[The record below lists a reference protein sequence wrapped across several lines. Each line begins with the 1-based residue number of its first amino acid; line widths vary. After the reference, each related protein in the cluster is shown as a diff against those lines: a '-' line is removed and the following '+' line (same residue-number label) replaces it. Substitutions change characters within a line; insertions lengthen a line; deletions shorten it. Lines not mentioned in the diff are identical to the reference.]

1 MLQLLE
7 MCGLVIQPN
16 FLGWSPNLYGRLTA
30 VYTLGVMTNSTHEDG
45 AARTAGIP
53 GKRERLAAAARQ
65 LLYTQGIE
73 KTTIADIAS
82 AADISIG
89 NLYYYFKTKDG
100 LVSAAIE
107 LHAQNLRDT
116 IASLEEHHRAPQA
129 RLKALVR
136 GWVDQRELTAQYGCP
151 FGTLASELDKRTD
164 SLDRQA
170 AKVMLLLIDWAE
182 QQFQSMGRTDARELA
197 VALIAAYQG
206 ISLLTNTLRDPA
218 LMTIEGRRLER
229 WIDLLSSKAPAGS

>member
-1 MLQLLE
+1 
-7 MCGLVIQPN
+7 
-16 FLGWSPNLYGRLTA
+16 
-30 VYTLGVMTNSTHEDG
+30 MTNSVREAS
-45 AARTAGIP
+45 AAPTARRP

-65 LLYTQGIE
+65 LLYEQGVE

-89 NLYYYFKTKDG
+89 NLYYYFKTKDD
-100 LVSAAIE
+100 LVSAAID

-116 IASLEEHHRAPQA
+116 IASLQTHHRTPQA

-136 GWVDQRELTAQYGCP
+136 GWVEERELTARYGCP

-182 QQFQSMGRTDARELA
+182 QQFQSMGRPDARELA

-206 ISLLTNTLRDPA
+206 ISLLTNTLRDPD
-218 LMTIEGRRLER
+218 LMTIEGRRLEH
-229 WIDLLSSKAPAGS
+229 WIDSFSSTAAVGR

>member
-1 MLQLLE
+1 
-7 MCGLVIQPN
+7 
-16 FLGWSPNLYGRLTA
+16 
-30 VYTLGVMTNSTHEDG
+30 MTNSTHEDRPG
-45 AARTAGIP
+45 AAARRP
-53 GKRERLAAAARQ
+53 GKRERLTAAARE
-65 LLYTQGIE
+65 LLYEQGVE

-82 AADISIG
+82 AADIGIG

-107 LHAQNLRDT
+107 SDAQNLRDT
-116 IASLEEHHRAPQA
+116 IASLEEHHRTPQA

-136 GWVDQRELTAQYGCP
+136 GWVDQREITARYGCP
-151 FGTLASELDKRTD
+151 FGTLASELNKRTD

-182 QQFQSMGRTDARELA
+182 QQFQSMRRPDARELA

-206 ISLLTNTLRDPA
+206 ISLLTNTLRDPN
-218 LMTIEGRRLER
+218 LMTTEGRRLER
-229 WIDLLSSKAPAGS
+229 WIDSLSSTTVAGG